1 MQSKKTDKSAV
12 NARMAAVEVLQ
23 QVFDEDAYTNI
34 AVNKYLRSTKLEE
47 QDRRFFTELVYGTV
61 KAVGTIDWY
70 LKHCLTRP
78 LNKLDAAV
86 RSILRVSAF
95 QLLYLDKVPQSAAC
109 NEAVKLARHYSH
121 EGSAKF
127 VNGVLRNLLR
137 KLPEIKLP
145 DENTQTADYLAL
157 KYFHPRWLI
166 KKWLKQYGTE
176 AAVKLCS
183 FNNSA
188 VVLCLRTN
196 TLKTSRTNLMEQLNS
211 CGAETEKSVWSADGV
226 LCKKMPAL
234 NDVFR
239 QLGSSIYVQDESS
252 MLVADVVAPQP
263 GETII
268 DLCSA
273 PGGKTTH
280 LAQRMGNK
288 GRIIAGDIH
297 EHKIKLIKENAQRL
311 GITIIEAGVRDA
323 AVLDESLLRQAD
335 RVLVDAPCSGLGV
348 LRRRAEAR
356 WRKNKNDLKIFP
368 PLQLQILN
376 NAARYVKDDG
386 LLVYSTCTIEQAEN
400 HYLIK
405 EFLTANPEWTYAGF
419 NHPLTG
425 EKIEELQLLPQQDN
439 IDGFYICALKRKDRV

>member
-1 MQSKKTDKSAV
+1 MQSKKNSKSAV

-23 QVFDEDAYTNI
+23 QVFDNDAYTNI
-34 AVNKYLRSTKLEE
+34 AVNKYLRGIKLEE
-47 QDRRFFTELVYGTV
+47 QERRFFTELVYGTV
-61 KAVGTIDWY
+61 KAVGSIDWY
-70 LKHCLTRP
+70 LGHCLTRP
-78 LNKLDAAV
+78 INKLDAVV

-95 QLLYLDKVPQSAAC
+95 QLLYLEKIPQSAAC
-109 NEAVKLARHYSH
+109 NEAVKMARYYSH

-137 KLPEIKLP
+137 KMPEIKLP
-145 DENTQTADYLAL
+145 DENTQTADYLAV

-166 KKWLKQYGTE
+166 KKWLKQYGMADTIN
-176 AAVKLCS
+176 LCS

-188 VVLCLRTN
+188 ATLCLRVN
-196 TLKTSRTNLMEQLNS
+196 TLKTSRDDLMELLQKS
-211 CGAETEKSVWSADGV
+211 GAETEKSQWSEDGI

-234 NDVFR
+234 NDVFAE
-239 QLGSSIYVQDESS
+239 LGSSIYVQDESS
-252 MLVADVVAPQP
+252 MLVADVVTPQP

-297 EHKIKLIKENAQRL
+297 EHKIKLINENAQRL
-311 GITIIEAGVRDA
+311 GINIIEAGVRDA
-323 AVLDESLLRQAD
+323 SVLDESLLGKAD

-356 WRKNKNDLKIFP
+356 WRKNKNELKIFP

-376 NAARYVKDDG
+376 NASKYVKNDG

-405 EFLTANPEWTYAGF
+405 EFLTANPQWSYAGF
-419 NHPLTG
+419 KHPLTG
-425 EKIEELQLLPQQDN
+425 EHINELQLLPQQDK
-439 IDGFYICALKRKDRV
+439 IDGFYICALKRKDKV